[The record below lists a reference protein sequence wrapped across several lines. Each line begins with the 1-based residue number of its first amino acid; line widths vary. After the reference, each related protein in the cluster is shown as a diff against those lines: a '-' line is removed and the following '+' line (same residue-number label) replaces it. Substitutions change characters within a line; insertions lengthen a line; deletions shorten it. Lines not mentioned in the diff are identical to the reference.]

1 MIYVT
6 SDIHGQYDS
15 FKKLLEKINFN
26 DNDTLY
32 ILGDIIDRGPQII
45 EIIRE
50 VISTPNIVMV
60 LGNHEDMFLNYYDS
74 KDIGDRILWFR
85 NGGNI
90 TYSALKSISE
100 NEVKDIVKYF
110 KSLPIERNIEVNGNR
125 FQLVHG
131 AFVSDRK
138 KEQLID
144 SAYRHRIIWGRIRVN
159 DRGPEDRIVIFGH
172 TPTGNYTGDY
182 ENQKIWKKNNLIGID
197 CGMAYGEIYPEYA
210 TLGCLCLDNMQEYYI
225 SK

>member
-15 FKKLLEKINFN
+15 FEKLLEKINFN
-26 DNDTLY
+26 ENDTLY
-32 ILGDIIDRGPQII
+32 ILGDIIDRGPQVI
-45 EIIRE
+45 EIIRK
-50 VISTPNIVMV
+50 VISTPNIVMI

-90 TYSALKSISE
+90 TYKALKSISE
-100 NEVKDIVKYF
+100 EEVNSIVKYF
-110 KSLPIERNIEVNGNR
+110 RSLPIEKNIEVCSNKY
-125 FQLVHG
+125 QLVHG

-144 SAYRHRIIWGRIRVN
+144 SAYRNRTICGRRRVN
-159 DRGPEDRIVIFGH
+159 DKGPEDRIVIFGH
-172 TPTGNYTGDY
+172 TPTGNYTGDF

-197 CGMAYGEIYPEYA
+197 CGMAYGEIFPEYA

>member
-45 EIIRE
+45 EIIRK

-144 SAYRHRIIWGRIRVN
+144 SAYRHRII
-159 DRGPEDRIVIFGH
+159 
-172 TPTGNYTGDY
+172 
-182 ENQKIWKKNNLIGID
+182 
-197 CGMAYGEIYPEYA
+197 
-210 TLGCLCLDNMQEYYI
+210 
-225 SK
+225 